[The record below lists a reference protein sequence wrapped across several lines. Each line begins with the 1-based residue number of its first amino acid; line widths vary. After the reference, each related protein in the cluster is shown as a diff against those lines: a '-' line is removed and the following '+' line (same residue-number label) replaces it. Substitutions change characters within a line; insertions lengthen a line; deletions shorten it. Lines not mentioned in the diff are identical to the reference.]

1 MGYQATSFAVK
12 SWKVRTEQGQIRLDS
27 FVRECLPHLSR
38 RKIEQAI
45 RQHVFTVNGK
55 VGKKGDRLADGD
67 ELVFKGSEAWLATAP
82 LPDASLDIPIAYE
95 DSALLVVNKPGG
107 MPTHGFSGRDRLTL
121 ANFLLARFP
130 KLTSVGSSRWEPG
143 LVHRLDRET
152 SGLIVV
158 AKTQAAFENLKS
170 QFRRRLVQKIYLAL
184 VWGITPAEGLIDIP
198 LAHDTRDKRRMRA
211 INRPGLT
218 KGSGW
223 KAITRYRRIGRSR
236 GLSLLE
242 IEMESGV
249 MHQIRAHLAVVGH
262 PIVADTLYGAGQ
274 RDNFGLLRHFLHA
287 YKLTL
292 LHPNDGGSL
301 TIEAELPKELSDLL
315 VRLNFKRR
323 CSGYF

>member
-12 SWKVRTEQGQIRLDS
+12 SWKVRTKQGEIRLDS

-67 ELVFKGSEAWLATAP
+67 ELVFEGSEAWLATAP